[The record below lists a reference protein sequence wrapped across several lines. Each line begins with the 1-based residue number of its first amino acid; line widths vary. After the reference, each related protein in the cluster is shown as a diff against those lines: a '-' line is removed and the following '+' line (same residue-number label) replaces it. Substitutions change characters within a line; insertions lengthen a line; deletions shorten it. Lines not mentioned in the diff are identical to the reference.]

1 MFFYSTRFSLAGC
14 LQALHFHTVCAANVQ
29 TWLNGYSSS
38 CIKKTVFF
46 VMFFQKD
53 RNLKISIAFLW
64 FLSYNERNIE
74 MQSRFIC
81 VKCFPDR
88 ESLERRKE

>member
-1 MFFYSTRFSLAGC
+1 MEERPGKQAVCTKKNKIFCMFY
-14 LQALHFHTVCAANVQ
+14 
-29 TWLNGYSSS
+29 
-38 CIKKTVFF
+38 
-46 VMFFQKD
+46 QKR
-53 RNLKISIAFLW
+53 RNNEKSIAFSL
-64 FLSYNERNIE
+64 FLLHNESNIE

>member
-1 MFFYSTRFSLAGC
+1 
-14 LQALHFHTVCAANVQ
+14 
-29 TWLNGYSSS
+29 
-38 CIKKTVFF
+38 
-46 VMFFQKD
+46 MFFQKD

>member
-1 MFFYSTRFSLAGC
+1 MFY
-14 LQALHFHTVCAANVQ
+14 
-29 TWLNGYSSS
+29 
-38 CIKKTVFF
+38 
-46 VMFFQKD
+46 QKC
-53 RNLKISIAFLW
+53 RNSEKSIAFSL
-64 FLSYNERNIE
+64 FLLHNESNIE

>member
-1 MFFYSTRFSLAGC
+1 ME
-14 LQALHFHTVCAANVQ
+14 
-29 TWLNGYSSS
+29 
-38 CIKKTVFF
+38 KKTWQAGNLYKKDKIFC
-46 VMFFQKD
+46 MFYQKC
-53 RNLKISIAFLW
+53 RNNEKSIAFSL
-64 FLSYNERNIE
+64 FLLHNESNIE

>member
-1 MFFYSTRFSLAGC
+1 MEERPGK
-14 LQALHFHTVCAANVQ
+14 QAVC
-29 TWLNGYSSS
+29 T
-38 CIKKTVFF
+38 KKIRFF
-46 VMFFQKD
+46 VCFTKKR
-53 RNLKISIAFLW
+53 RNNEKSIAFSL
-64 FLSYNERNIE
+64 FLLHNESNIE